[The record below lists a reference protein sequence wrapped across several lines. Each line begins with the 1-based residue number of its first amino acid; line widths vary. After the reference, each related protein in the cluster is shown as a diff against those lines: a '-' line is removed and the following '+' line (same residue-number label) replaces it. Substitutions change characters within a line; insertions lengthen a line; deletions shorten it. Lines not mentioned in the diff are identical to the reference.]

1 MKIYEP
7 KKGKKQAGIWNLDPY
22 HFDTDPDLAKY
33 LKTEEKN
40 LKEGGRGGTLFWEI
54 YTPG

>member
-22 HFDTDPDLAKY
+22 YFDTDPDLAK
-33 LKTEEKN
+33 
-40 LKEGGRGGTLFWEI
+40 
-54 YTPG
+54 